1 MQPTRT
7 PVLAGALVL
16 IIGSAAAIATL
27 LAQPAPQPAAPD
39 PGAHRVVSAKATPWL
54 DPPTAMPRGGQIA
67 VLAGDPGKEGPFV
80 IRIKLP
86 SGYRVPPHWHPTD
99 EHLTIIQGT
108 FLLGMGE
115 KFDVAGVK
123 PLNAGDYA
131 FMPKEMRHFATTKGE
146 TVVQVNGEGPFVMNY
161 VNPDDDPRNKKTATK
176 PTGQD

>member
-1 MQPTRT
+1 
-7 PVLAGALVL
+7 
-16 IIGSAAAIATL
+16 
-27 LAQPAPQPAAPD
+27 
-39 PGAHRVVSAKATPWL
+39 
-54 DPPTAMPRGGQIA
+54 
-67 VLAGDPGKEGPFV
+67 
-80 IRIKLP
+80 
-86 SGYRVPPHWHPTD
+86 
-99 EHLTIIQGT
+99 
-108 FLLGMGE
+108 MGE